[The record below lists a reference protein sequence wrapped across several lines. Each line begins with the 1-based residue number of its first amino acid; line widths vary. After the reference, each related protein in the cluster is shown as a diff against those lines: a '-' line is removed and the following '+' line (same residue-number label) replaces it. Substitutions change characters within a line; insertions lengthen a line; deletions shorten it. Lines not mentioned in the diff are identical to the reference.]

1 MAGYLAEGHN
11 YGVVTGIGHLIVF
24 DVDDLPRLEELNI
37 INQIPETFT
46 VETGRGGKHFYLL
59 CRGFKDKMVL
69 EDPEL
74 KDLDGDPLH
83 LGEIQALG
91 EQVVGPGSLH
101 PNGNYYKVIA
111 DVPIATVHK
120 DFLLELIKPFVKK
133 EDPRTSKKCKHRT
146 VDLLSAISYQ

>member
-1 MAGYLAEGHN
+1 
-11 YGVVTGIGHLIVF
+11 
-24 DVDDLPRLEELNI
+24 
-37 INQIPETFT
+37 
-46 VETGRGGKHFYLL
+46 
-59 CRGFKDKMVL
+59 MVL

-111 DVPIATVHK
+111 DVPIATVDK

-133 EDPRTSKKCKHRT
+133 RRSTDIQEMQNTARWIFNRQSHSDRSSCMATKDQRKERLRGVRES
-146 VDLLSAISYQ
+146 S